1 MIELC
6 RNPDLQARV
15 RAELLAAFPVEDP
28 THEELASETP
38 LLDAVV
44 HEVFRLHPP
53 VLESWRTVRMSPC
66 LVFHCI
72 LLSKSGAPAPFPSSY
87 LVTYSR

>member
-6 RNPDLQARV
+6 RDPDLQTRV

-28 THEELASETP
+28 TYEELASEMP

-53 VLESWRTVRMSPC
+53 VLESWRTVRIYIRCS
-66 LVFHCI
+66 
-72 LLSKSGAPAPFPSSY
+72 LSRSAASFPHDLHPSLS
-87 LVTYSR
+87 